1 MATIAENLQTIIDI
15 KDDIKT
21 AIENKGVTVGDAS
34 FSEYAGKIDS
44 IESGS
49 TSVNV
54 GALKL
59 KFGNSTFREVPD
71 VFDFSNL
78 RSGNCY
84 NLFKDCTNLTSVP
97 LFDTSLIS
105 DVDNMFNGCTN
116 LTTLPLY
123 DFSNVSSLE
132 YTFYECKSLT
142 SVSLF
147 DMSNVTDAMF
157 AFFGCTSLQTIPQFD
172 LSKLSYAQSMFS
184 GCTSLTTIP
193 AFTTGAV
200 TNMNHMFNGCTNL
213 TTVPTLDC
221 SSVNNISYAFNNC
234 SSLIQLGGFTN
245 LGVAFTSTS
254 SAGNRTLNLGA
265 ATNLTVES
273 VLNVFNSIAD
283 ISTLNASSIIYLPTS
298 VYNNLTSDEISIATS
313 KGWTVQSA

>member
-1 MATIAENLQTIIDI
+1 M
-15 KDDIKT
+15 
-21 AIENKGVTVGDAS
+21 
-34 FSEYAGKIDS
+34 
-44 IESGS
+44 
-49 TSVNV
+49 
-54 GALKL
+54 
-59 KFGNSTFREVPD
+59 
-71 VFDFSNL
+71 
-78 RSGNCY
+78 
-84 NLFKDCTNLTSVP
+84 
-97 LFDTSLIS
+97 FDTSLIS
-105 DVDNMFNGCTN
+105 DVDN
-116 LTTLPLY
+116 
-123 DFSNVSSLE
+123 
-132 YTFYECKSLT
+132 
-142 SVSLF
+142 
-147 DMSNVTDAMF
+147 
-157 AFFGCTSLQTIPQFD
+157 
-172 LSKLSYAQSMFS
+172 
-184 GCTSLTTIP
+184 
-193 AFTTGAV
+193 
-200 TNMNHMFNGCTNL
+200 MFNGCTNL